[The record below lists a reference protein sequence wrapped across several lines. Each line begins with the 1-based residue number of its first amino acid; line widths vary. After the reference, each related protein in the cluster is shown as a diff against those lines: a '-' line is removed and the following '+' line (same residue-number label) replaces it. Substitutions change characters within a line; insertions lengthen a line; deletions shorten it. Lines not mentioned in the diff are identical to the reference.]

1 MLYLL
6 FSAYGPSDFGNLFR
20 ALRGSTGF
28 FMRPMAPSFFGSVLK
43 LCSRLLKLGRWH
55 RPSLRVSGCEGF
67 QVCCRLSV
75 RSFRTLGLS
84 V

>member
-6 FSAYGPSDFGNLFR
+6 FSVYGPSDFGNLFR

-43 LCSRLLKLGRWH
+43 LCSWLYTAFEIGSVA
-55 RPSLRVSGCEGF
+55 PS
-67 QVCCRLSV
+67 
-75 RSFRTLGLS
+75 
-84 V
+84 